1 MVSTEERVQAL
12 EAKHEFMYKELE
24 RWGKLVDQN
33 IADLRASEAK
43 VYDVESNVRDLVSK
57 FEQMSR
63 KDKDGP
69 KGLKKAF

>member
-12 EAKHEFMYKELE
+12 EGKHESLFKELE
-24 RWGKLVDQN
+24 RWGKLVEKN
-33 IADLRASEAK
+33 ITDLRASEIK
-43 VYDVESNVRDLVSK
+43 VYEVESTVKDLVSR